1 MNLRIPEIVSDHKK
15 LQSGKKDEREIIKD
29 KEKLKDDVS
38 LSKQAETPIEKIR
51 QMQKIKKIQSE

>member
-51 QMQKIKKIQSE
+51 QRQKIKKIQSE